1 MFINT
6 AKNPSS
12 FFAEDFDA
20 PVRRPVEMP
29 LVVAEECFTGADMAA
44 ARQTA
49 WDAGFQAGQT
59 SVGAAAVSADAQIL
73 QAVTEN
79 IAQLRQEIS
88 TGGENIAEALAG
100 LLLAALNQA
109 MPAFWAHYGELEI
122 QALAA
127 EILPGLLHDPDVRV
141 QIRPEREAG
150 LRQFLMQRDPEM
162 LDRMRLTPNA
172 ALGMSD
178 IVIRWHQGEAIRDAM
193 KIWEHIISILA
204 PHGLWPI
211 TAAETI
217 CQENLSHVE

>member
-1 MFINT
+1 MELVAGIKFEEPKRGQATPPLARTIGRNLVEVT
-6 AKNPSS
+6 SKN
-12 FFAEDFDA
+12 
-20 PVRRPVEMP
+20 
-29 LVVAEECFTGADMAA
+29 
-44 ARQTA
+44 
-49 WDAGFQAGQT
+49 
-59 SVGAAAVSADAQIL
+59 
-73 QAVTEN
+73 
-79 IAQLRQEIS
+79 
-88 TGGENIAEALAG
+88 
-100 LLLAALNQA
+100 
-109 MPAFWAHYGELEI
+109 
-122 QALAA
+122 
-127 EILPGLLHDPDVRV
+127 DVRV